1 MRMSYVLAAPELM
14 TAAATDLAAI
24 GSAVDAAH
32 AAAAAPTTGLI
43 PAAADEV
50 STGIAA
56 LFGAHAQDYQAQA
69 RQAAAVQGQ
78 FVANLTGS
86 AGAYAS
92 AEDAIHAFLVALAQG
107 NSAVFLTLEQPLVQF
122 AMTSDTPLGGVA
134 FLSIFQLAI
143 PFFIN
148 LVILNA
154 ISQALTG
161 QPI

>member
-32 AAAAAPTTGLI
+32 AAAAGPTTGLI

-56 LFGAHAQDYQAQA
+56 LFSAHAADYQAQA
-69 RQAAAVQGQ
+69 TKAVAATSSFA
-78 FVANLTGS
+78 ANLTGS

-92 AEDAIHAFLVALAQG
+92 AEDTLHALLVGLTQGYLALGNTVLFPLEVLIENGGPLGQVAL
-107 NSAVFLTLEQPLVQF
+107 V
-122 AMTSDTPLGGVA
+122 
-134 FLSIFQLAI
+134 
-143 PFFIN
+143 PFIGLLFPYTFS
-148 LVILNA
+148 VILLDV
-154 ISQALTG
+154 ITEALTG

>member
-32 AAAAAPTTGLI
+32 LAAAAPTTGLI

-69 RQAAAVQGQ
+69 RQVAAAQGQ
-78 FVANLTGS
+78 FATNLTGS
-86 AGAYAS
+86 AGAYAG
-92 AEDAIHAFLVALAQG
+92 AENGITSFLQALGEGYLALGNAVFTPLEQLIENGSPSGQVALVALIG
-107 NSAVFLTLEQPLVQF
+107 LLIPYTL
-122 AMTSDTPLGGVA
+122 S
-134 FLSIFQLAI
+134 
-143 PFFIN
+143 
-148 LVILNA
+148 VIVLNE
-154 ISQALTG
+154 IIKALTG